1 MLMKKSVYAVKLVQ
15 KKIIIIM
22 QKGDLSFVEKK
33 MCTISVP

>member
-1 MLMKKSVYAVKLVQ
+1 MKKSVYAVKLVQ
-15 KKIIIIM
+15 KKKIIIM

>member
-15 KKIIIIM
+15 KIIIIM

>member
-15 KKIIIIM
+15 KKIIM

>member
-1 MLMKKSVYAVKLVQ
+1 MKKSVYPVKLVQ